1 MRLIFLTLLLTA
13 CASRETK
20 RERLQADF
28 PECFVTHELE
38 IICPQPEFSEVK
50 GGN

>member
-1 MRLIFLTLLLTA
+1 MRLLILSLFLSA

-28 PECFVTHELE
+28 PECFVTYELE
-38 IICPQPEFSEVK
+38 VICPQPEFSEVK